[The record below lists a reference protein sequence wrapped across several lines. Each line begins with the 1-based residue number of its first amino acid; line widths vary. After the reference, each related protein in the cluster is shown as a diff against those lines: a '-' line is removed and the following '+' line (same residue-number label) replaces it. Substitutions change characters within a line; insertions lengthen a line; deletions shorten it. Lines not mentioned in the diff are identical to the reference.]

1 MLPGWIQAFIVVAAL
16 AIVIQTAILLS
27 MFVQIKVT
35 LNHFQKLATDLHTRF
50 DPILIRATRIIEESE
65 DRIRSIT
72 TDTAEITR
80 LARSQ
85 AQKLDHIVTDTLER
99 VRIQVLRADQMIT
112 GTLEVIDEAGTTIRA
127 KVWKPVMQISALIKG
142 IKAGLDVLRGGP
154 GPDGEV
160 AHQDEELFI

>member
-50 DPILIRATRIIEESE
+50 DPILVRTTRIIEESE

-85 AQKLDHIVTDTLER
+85 AQKLDRVVTDTLER

-112 GTLEVIDEAGTTIRA
+112 GTLEVIEEAGTTVRA

>member
-1 MLPGWIQAFIVVAAL
+1 MLPGWIEAFIVVAAL
-16 AIVIQTAILLS
+16 AIILQTAVLVS
-27 MFVQIKVT
+27 MAIQLKST
-35 LNHFQKLATDLHTRF
+35 MSHFEKLAGDLHARV
-50 DPILIRATRIIEESE
+50 DPILIRAGRIIDESE
-65 DRIRSIT
+65 ERIRSIT

-85 AQKLDHIVTDTLER
+85 AQKLDRVVTDTLER